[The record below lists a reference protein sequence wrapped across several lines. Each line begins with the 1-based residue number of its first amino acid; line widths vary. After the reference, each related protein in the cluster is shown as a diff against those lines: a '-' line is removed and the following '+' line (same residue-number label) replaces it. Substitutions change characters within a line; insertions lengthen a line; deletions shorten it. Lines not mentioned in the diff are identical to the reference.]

1 MGRSPFVKCLPQ
13 QEPAPTQPLIVHD
26 GKHSAS
32 TVDVLLR
39 VSGVTGELTGRIP
52 DFEFL
57 IDANYLSIG
66 IEMGA
71 ALVVGMAI
79 GWFLDRTF
87 GTKPWFL
94 IVFTAFGIAAGFIN
108 VIKAARK
115 AAKDE
120 DKL

>member
-1 MGRSPFVKCLPQ
+1 VIATMRADGG
-13 QEPAPTQPLIVHD
+13 EPSSWAKNLSNT
-26 GKHSAS
+26 
-32 TVDVLLR
+32 
-39 VSGVTGELTGRIP
+39 
-52 DFEFL
+52 
-57 IDANYLSIG
+57 SIG

-71 ALVVGMAI
+71 ALVVGMGI

-87 GTKPWFL
+87 GTQPWLL
-94 IVFTAFGIAAGFIN
+94 IIFTAFGIAAGFIN